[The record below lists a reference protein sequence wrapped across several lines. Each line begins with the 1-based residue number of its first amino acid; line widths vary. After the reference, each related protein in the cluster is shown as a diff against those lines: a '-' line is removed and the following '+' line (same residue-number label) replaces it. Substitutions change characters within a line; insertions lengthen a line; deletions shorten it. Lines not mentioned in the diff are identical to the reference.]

1 MTNAYNDDELPY
13 EAPKFVQDKLE
24 RIFELQKALDDRIT
38 NGSSSMLSCN
48 NESGD
53 RISQLSTAIIHEAV
67 ELQRLT
73 NWKWWKKPTWF
84 DNKEARHELVD
95 IIHFVV
101 SAAIVLGMTPSDILN
116 EYEKKNRINH
126 QRQEQGY

>member
-1 MTNAYNDDELPY
+1 MTNIYYDDEVPY
-13 EAPKFVQDKLE
+13 EAPKFEQDKLE
-24 RIFELQKALDDRIT
+24 RIFTLQKALDLRIS
-38 NGSSSMLSCN
+38 NGATSLPLCN

-53 RISQLSTAIIHEAV
+53 RISQLCVAIIHESV

-73 NWKWWKKPTWF
+73 NWKWWKKPVWF
-84 DNKEARHELVD
+84 NKDEARKELVD